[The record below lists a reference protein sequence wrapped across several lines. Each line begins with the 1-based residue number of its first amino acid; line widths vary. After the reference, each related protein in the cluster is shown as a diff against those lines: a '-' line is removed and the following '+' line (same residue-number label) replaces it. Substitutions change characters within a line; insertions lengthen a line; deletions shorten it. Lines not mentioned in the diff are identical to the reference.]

1 MGDYFALY
9 FARLFGCLL
18 VIVLVLLAIAFLVGY
33 WFAGHSVKVQSP
45 IVVQQKEPPPA

>member
-9 FARLFGCLL
+9 FARLFGCLI
-18 VIVLVLLAIAFLVGY
+18 VIVLVLLAIAFAVGY

-45 IVVQQKEPPPA
+45 VKIQAKETP